1 MPKTLLEEMDEMN
14 SDQLN
19 LDKLAEEATEL
30 SLAIQQAR
38 NHPNKELITIEMI
51 EEAADLEIRL
61 EWFKHRLEDDDLMGK
76 YLQSMNQKME
86 RIHARYLKKKNENT

>member
-1 MPKTLLEEMDEMN
+1 MDEMN
-14 SDQLN
+14 SDRLN

-38 NHPNKELITIEMI
+38 NHPSKESITVEMI

-61 EWFKHRLEDDDLMGK
+61 EWFKHRLEDDGLMGK
-76 YLQSMNQKME
+76 YLQSMSAKMK
-86 RIHARYLKKKNENT
+86 RIHARYEKKSKTYNQSFE